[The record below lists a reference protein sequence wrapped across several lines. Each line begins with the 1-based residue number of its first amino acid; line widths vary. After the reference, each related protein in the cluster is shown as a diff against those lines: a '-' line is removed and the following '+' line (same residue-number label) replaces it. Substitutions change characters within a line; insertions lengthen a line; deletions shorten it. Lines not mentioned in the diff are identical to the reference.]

1 MSRPP
6 GVRLNLPFLHGLYVA
21 FNAIPDAYFLGDGP
35 SCVFAKA
42 EHIQGRHD
50 LFSTLLSC
58 GSDHRIQYTGVN
70 VFNIAGNFEAEIAA
84 SLQRISRW
92 DGCGVIFAGAMP
104 MCAIAGTDYER
115 IVRRTLDGG
124 RVPGFTI
131 PRRSAVSGDWLD
143 GYAGAL
149 EVLAGGMDLS
159 GAAPRPGTV
168 ALVGYLMDRNEGE
181 HRGNL
186 AELRR
191 MLRALGLEPVSIWL
205 SGSPYE
211 DLRAVR
217 HAGAIISLPHGR
229 KAAAALAGRLGVKLV
244 EAGLPFGLEGT
255 RRFLE
260 TVGRELGRE
269 EAAAAFIASELDEA
283 APRLE
288 WSVPHAFMHRRFA
301 FAGDPHHAAAFAGLV
316 EELGG
321 RVAATVVMGA
331 AAHLG
336 EADRRALDARPGTSY
351 EPDRGRLRRSFA
363 EETGGD
369 ADLLVCNSLALKHI
383 DPSIPWLEFG
393 FPSEHT
399 HFLHDDPFLGFRGA
413 LSLCSRM
420 ANEVVKGL
428 RAKGKPR

>member
-1 MSRPP
+1 MGKPP
-6 GVRLNLPFLHGLYVA
+6 GVRLNLPFLHGLYAA
-21 FNAIPDAYFLGDGP
+21 FNAVPDAYFLGDGP

-58 GSDHRIQYTGVN
+58 GGDHRIQYTGVN
-70 VFNIAGNFEAEIAA
+70 VFNIAGNFDGVIAA
-84 SLQRISRW
+84 ALERISRW
-92 DGCGVIFAGAMP
+92 EGCGVIFAGAMP
-104 MCAIAGTDYER
+104 MCSIAGTDYER
-115 IVRRTLDGG
+115 LVRRTLDGG

-149 EVLAGGMDLS
+149 ETLAAGMDLS
-159 GAAPRPGTV
+159 GAAPVPGTV

-217 HAGAIISLPHGR
+217 RAGAIISLPHGR
-229 KAAAALAGRLGVKLV
+229 KAAAALAARLGVKLV

-260 TVGRELGRE
+260 TVGAALGRG
-269 EAAAAFIASELDEA
+269 EAAEAFIARELDET

-288 WSVPHAFMHRRFA
+288 WSVPHAFMRRRFA
-301 FAGDPHHAAAFAGLV
+301 FAGDPHYAAAFAELV
-316 EELGG
+316 EDVGG
-321 RVAATVVMGA
+321 AVAATVVMGGA
-331 AAHLG
+331 SHLG
-336 EADRRALDARPGTSY
+336 AQDRRALDARPGTLY
-351 EPDRGRLRRSFA
+351 EPERGGLRRAFA
-363 EETGGD
+363 EAGGD
-369 ADLLVCNSLALKHI
+369 ADLLVCNSLALKYI
-383 DPSIPWLEFG
+383 DPAIPWLEFG

-399 HFLHDDPFLGFRGA
+399 HFLHDDPFLGFKGA
-413 LSLCSRM
+413 LSLYSRM

-428 RAKGKPR
+428 RGRGGRT